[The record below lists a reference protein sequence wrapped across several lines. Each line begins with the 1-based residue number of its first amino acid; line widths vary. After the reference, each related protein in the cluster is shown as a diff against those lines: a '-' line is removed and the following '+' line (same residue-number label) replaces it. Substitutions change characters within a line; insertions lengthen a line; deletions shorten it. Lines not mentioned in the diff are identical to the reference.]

1 MSATIRLLHIRA
13 TNAVGCTLGLQ
24 ETVEACECNCT
35 LAKDVALG
43 SSNPTHFL
51 VIHGKSIVEKLP
63 LGAATV
69 GCLQQALFSKFGQ
82 DLATRKRITYHGAT
96 QASDDSSVY
105 DKIPVVSLC
114 SKHRHIPVHARVNLD
129 GSDRIRPQVLDLHTS
144 ELPIHPSCF
153 ESSIAALGLSALA
166 VDGIV
171 DIFAVLRTSSAEI
184 PLLKGKSAIFRD
196 LAHWEPST
204 PQSDRGM
211 ALFLSSL
218 RVFTSILQ
226 DLQSEEGVRDAAYYV
241 FEELTRFLPA
251 LRCLH
256 ILVSGQIPTV
266 FECAALSQSMFQ
278 VLKAY
283 MHLEMD
289 AITKDPARLFE
300 GSRLVFGFILQS
312 AKSFLTTH
320 QGGLANEEEV
330 ASGLRYASAF
340 HTYDIRDH
348 KTQEPVLHA
357 LQTSNGLV
365 EAKLFHSLQEGGVLA
380 ETHLQ
385 SFLVQAETDP
395 RLIRFALQSGGT
407 ISEVLVLFSS
417 ELKDSYGPSV
427 DGHNHAIDFDE
438 LSGLLRLA
446 EMCGRNGLAV
456 HGPSQL
462 ASVVAPC
469 LAFDCNAHLAVYTGE
484 QPCGKPGKSS
494 VIVRPQHGEETIDP
508 SVMEQLIA
516 PIIKTYEQDGSAVFD
531 AFGGAEVRRLQE
543 PDEIISKLFIM
554 SANNPALKPNLLL
567 DEYC

>member
-1 MSATIRLLHIRA
+1 MSATIHQLHIRVTSA
-13 TNAVGCTLGLQ
+13 IGCTSAPQ

-43 SSNPTHFL
+43 PSNPTHFL

-63 LGAATV
+63 LEVATV
-69 GCLQQALFSKFGQ
+69 DCLQQALFSRFGQ
-82 DLATRKRITYHGAT
+82 DLATRKKITYHGAT
-96 QASDDSSVY
+96 QDSDDSSLY
-105 DKIPVVSLC
+105 KKTPVVSLC

-129 GSDRIRPQVLDLHTS
+129 GSDRIRPQVVDLHTS
-144 ELPIHPSCF
+144 ELPIHPACF
-153 ESSIAALGLSALA
+153 ESSIAALGLSSLA
-166 VDGIV
+166 VDDIV
-171 DIFAVLRTSSAEI
+171 DIFAVLRTSSAEL

-204 PQSDRGM
+204 AQSDRGM

-226 DLQSEEGVRDAAYYV
+226 DVQSEESVRDAAYYV
-241 FEELTRFLPA
+241 FEELTRFPPA

-256 ILVSGQIPTV
+256 LLVGGQTPTV
-266 FECAALSQSMFQ
+266 FECAALSQSVFQ

-289 AITKDPARLFE
+289 AITRDPARLFE
-300 GSRLVFGFILQS
+300 GSRLIFGFILRS
-312 AKSFLTTH
+312 AKSLHETPD
-320 QGGLANEEEV
+320 GGRANEEEA
-330 ASGLRYASAF
+330 ASGLRYTSAF
-340 HTYDIRDH
+340 QTYDLRDH
-348 KTQEPVLHA
+348 KTQEPVLHT
-357 LQTSNGLV
+357 LQTSNGLI
-365 EAKLFHSLQEGGVLA
+365 EASLLHALQEGGVLA

-385 SFLVQAETDP
+385 SFLIQTETDP
-395 RLIRFALQSGGT
+395 RLTRFALQSGGT
-407 ISEVLVLFSS
+407 SPEVLVLSSS
-417 ELKDSYGPSV
+417 ELKNSYGPNRV
-427 DGHNHAIDFDE
+427 GINHALDFDK
-438 LSGLLRLA
+438 LSSLLQLA

-462 ASVVAPC
+462 TSAVAPC

-484 QPCGKPGKSS
+484 QPCGEPGKSS
-494 VIVRPQHGEETIDP
+494 IIVRPQHGEETTDP

-543 PDEIISKLFIM
+543 PDEIISKLFHQ
-554 SANNPALKPNLLL
+554 
-567 DEYC
+567 EYQQSRP